1 MPVVVLR
8 PSPPVQWQGVVV
20 ALKDTSLAIRLHEP
34 PASWDAEQQYLVI
47 SGIPGSRVS
56 AHTRFVATNGA
67 AVAFRL
73 TSRWKQ
79 LDLRSSPR
87 FATDLKAEVRS
98 VLGSSR
104 QPGRVVDI
112 SLGGAAVAVDARPGG
127 SQIELGIAANGY
139 SARLVCDVLNISQ
152 AGAETV
158 LHVRFHEMSAPHQA
172 FVRQL
177 VASLVDAEARR
188 AAS

>member
-1 MPVVVLR
+1 MVVLR
-8 PSPPVQWQGVVV
+8 PAPPVQWQGVVV
-20 ALKDTSLAIRLHEP
+20 ALKETSLAIRLNEP
-34 PASWDAEQQYLVI
+34 RDAWDAEQQYLVI
-47 SGIPGSRVS
+47 CGSPGSRVS
-56 AHTRFVATNGA
+56 APARFVASNGA
-67 AVAFRL
+67 AAAFRL
-73 TSRWKQ
+73 TGGWKQ

-87 FATDLKAEVRS
+87 FSTDLKAEVRS

-112 SLGGAAVAVDARPGG
+112 SLGGAAVAVDVRPGG

-139 SARLVCDVLNISQ
+139 SARLVCDVLNTSQ
-152 AGAETV
+152 SGDETV